1 MGVRE
6 QQANQALRVLDDMHR
21 HGEIDRQAYRQRRRA
36 VLGAL
41 GDTSGAG
48 EAVVVAGEDVAAI
61 EREPGR
67 DTVRRTVP
75 AQEFDGAGEARLVSA
90 PAAATTL
97 PRKRRARAANTGRAT
112 TWLVVLLGMACGVAA
127 VYWFMMMS

>member
-36 VLGAL
+36 VLEAL

-48 EAVVVAGEDVAAI
+48 DAVVVAGEDVAAI
-61 EREPGR
+61 GREPGR

-90 PAAATTL
+90 AATKL
-97 PRKRRARAANTGRAT
+97 PRKRRARAANAGRAT
-112 TWLVVLLGMACGVAA
+112 TWLVVLLGMAFGVAA

>member
-21 HGEIDRQAYRQRRRA
+21 HGEIDRQGYRQRRRA
-36 VLGAL
+36 VLEAL

-48 EAVVVAGEDVAAI
+48 EAAVAAGEDVAAI
-61 EREPGR
+61 EREPER

-90 PAAATTL
+90 AATKL
-97 PRKRRARAANTGRAT
+97 PRKRRARAANAGRAT
-112 TWLVVLLGMACGVAA
+112 TWLVVLLGMAFGVAA
-127 VYWFMMMS
+127 VYWFMMTS

>member
-36 VLGAL
+36 VLEAL

-48 EAVVVAGEDVAAI
+48 EAAVAAGEDVAAI

-90 PAAATTL
+90 AATKL
-97 PRKRRARAANTGRAT
+97 PRKRRARAANAGRAT
-112 TWLVVLLGMACGVAA
+112 TWLVVLLGMAFGVAA

>member
-21 HGEIDRQAYRQRRRA
+21 HGEIDRQGYRQRRRA
-36 VLGAL
+36 VLEAL

-48 EAVVVAGEDVAAI
+48 EAAVAAGEDVAAI

-90 PAAATTL
+90 AATKL
-97 PRKRRARAANTGRAT
+97 PRKRRARAANAGRAT
-112 TWLVVLLGMACGVAA
+112 TWLVVLLGMAFGVAA
-127 VYWFMMMS
+127 VYWFMMTS

>member
-36 VLGAL
+36 VLEAL

-48 EAVVVAGEDVAAI
+48 EAAVTAGEDLAAI
-61 EREPGR
+61 GREPGR

-90 PAAATTL
+90 AATKL
-97 PRKRRARAANTGRAT
+97 PRKRRARAANAGRAT
-112 TWLVVLLGMACGVAA
+112 TWLVVLLGMAFGVAA

>member
-36 VLGAL
+36 VLEAL

-48 EAVVVAGEDVAAI
+48 EAAVTAGEDLAAI
-61 EREPGR
+61 GREPGR

-90 PAAATTL
+90 AATKL
-97 PRKRRARAANTGRAT
+97 PRKRRARAANAGRAT
-112 TWLVVLLGMACGVAA
+112 TWLVMLLGMAFGVAA

>member
-21 HGEIDRQAYRQRRRA
+21 HGEIDRQGYRQRRRA
-36 VLGAL
+36 VLEAL

-48 EAVVVAGEDVAAI
+48 STAVTASEEVAAI

-75 AQEFDGAGEARLVSA
+75 AQEFDGGGEARLA
-90 PAAATTL
+90 PAAATNR
-97 PRKRRARAANTGRAT
+97 PRRPRARAANAGRAT
-112 TWLVVLLGMACGVAA
+112 TWLVVLLGMAFGVAA
-127 VYWFMMMS
+127 FYWFMMMS

>member
-21 HGEIDRQAYRQRRRA
+21 HGEIDRQGYRQRRRA
-36 VLGAL
+36 VLEAL

-48 EAVVVAGEDVAAI
+48 EAAVAAGEDVAAI

-90 PAAATTL
+90 AATKL
-97 PRKRRARAANTGRAT
+97 PRKRRARAANAGRAT
-112 TWLVVLLGMACGVAA
+112 TWLVVLLGMAFGVAA

>member
-36 VLGAL
+36 VLEAL

-48 EAVVVAGEDVAAI
+48 EVAVTAGEDLAAI
-61 EREPGR
+61 GREPGR
-67 DTVRRTVP
+67 DTVRRTLP

-90 PAAATTL
+90 AATKL
-97 PRKRRARAANTGRAT
+97 PRKRRARAANAGRAT

>member
-21 HGEIDRQAYRQRRRA
+21 HGEIDRQGYRQRRRA
-36 VLGAL
+36 VLEAL
-41 GDTSGAG
+41 GDTSCARDT
-48 EAVVVAGEDVAAI
+48 AVVAGEDAAAI

-75 AQEFDGAGEARLVSA
+75 AQEFDVGGEARLVPL
-90 PAAATTL
+90 PAAATNP
-97 PRKRRARAANTGRAT
+97 PRERVANTGRAT
-112 TWLVVLLGMACGVAA
+112 TWLVVLLGMAFGVAA

>member
-6 QQANQALRVLDDMHR
+6 QQVNQALRVLDDMHR
-21 HGEIDRQAYRQRRRA
+21 HGEIDRQGYRQRRRA
-36 VLGAL
+36 VLEAL

-48 EAVVVAGEDVAAI
+48 ETAVAAGEDVAVI

-75 AQEFDGAGEARLVSA
+75 AQEFDGAGEARLA
-90 PAAATTL
+90 PAAATKL
-97 PRKRRARAANTGRAT
+97 PGKRRARAANAGRAT
-112 TWLVVLLGMACGVAA
+112 TWLVVLLGMAFGVAA